1 MKKLNLLI
9 SALAVLAFASCS
21 NDEVVNNAQE
31 KVAKQSIGFSPLTK
45 RATTRANIVNKAA
58 DLKDFAVTAYVSQ
71 PLVSSAT
78 AKYFIAGVE
87 KTLNLTTGDIYAY
100 DGSGMENIKIV
111 YRDGGW
117 DYSSSADTKY
127 WPYLQDGAND
137 YKSDGLKLD
146 FVAISPASVVNDGFT
161 FSNTGGSIANY
172 VVGDDDLCHAYTQ
185 GAEQKNG
192 QVQLNFKHLL
202 SQIKFAA
209 KKATG
214 MTVDIKDITLA
225 NVPNQG
231 SLNPIAGT
239 SSWTVAA
246 TSPKADYKGNSGVFS
261 VVAAGDAVDAD
272 TITAAGTEIL
282 VLPQDAS
289 LSTYDPSAV
298 SPTNPVSGT
307 GKLYLK
313 VTCRVKVAGA
323 TTWAIGGD
331 SGEYKDIYFSLK
343 TNWEPGVKYTYT
355 LLFGGVKN
363 PGGDGDEGDGE
374 GGTDDTG
381 EKTPPTTPITFTATV
396 TDWTDA
402 TKDIS
407 F

>member
-9 SALAVLAFASCS
+9 AALAVLAFASCS
-21 NDEVVNNAQE
+21 NDEVVNNAQD
-31 KVAKQSIGFSPLTK
+31 KVAQQSIGFSPLTK
-45 RATTRANIVNKAA
+45 RATRANIVNKAA
-58 DLKDFAVTAYVSQ
+58 DLKDFAVTAYASQ

-87 KTLNLTTGDIYAY
+87 KTLNLTTGDIYTY

-117 DYSSSADTKY
+117 DYNSSADTKY
-127 WPYLQDGAND
+127 WPYLQDGST

-246 TSPKADYKGNSGVFS
+246 TSTKASYKGNSGVFS
-261 VVAAGDAVDAD
+261 VVAAGDAADAD

-289 LSTYDPSAV
+289 LSTYDPATITATNTV
-298 SPTNPVSGT
+298 SST

-313 VTCRVKVAGA
+313 VSCRVKVAGS

-331 SGEYKDIYFSLK
+331 SGEYKDIYFCLK
-343 TNWEPGVKYTYT
+343 SDWQPGVKYTYT
-355 LLFGGVKN
+355 LLFGGVKDPN
-363 PGGDGDEGDGE
+363 GGGEGSEDETG

-381 EKTPPTTPITFTATV
+381 ETTPPTTPITFSASV